1 MKNKNFTRNDLIVS
15 IYKNLGFSKNLSSKV
30 IDDFFIV
37 IRDELAKF
45 KKVKISSFGTLEILN
60 KSERVGRNPK
70 NKKLAKIT
78 ARKVVKFSAS
88 KLLRDKINKL

>member
-1 MKNKNFTRNDLIVS
+1 MKNKNFTRNDLIIS
-15 IYKNLGFSKNLSSKV
+15 IYKNLGFSKNLSSKI
-30 IDDFFIV
+30 IDDFFIA
-37 IRDELAKF
+37 IRNELTRF

-60 KSERVGRNPK
+60 KKERVGRNPK

-88 KLLRDKINKL
+88 KILRDKINKL

>member
-15 IYKNLGFSKNLSSKV
+15 IYKNLGFSKNLSSKL
-30 IDDFFIV
+30 IDDFFLV
-37 IRDELAKF
+37 IRDELVKF

-88 KLLRDKINKL
+88 KILRDKINKL